1 MVDRI
6 DQDRHPERVRE
17 QDELLALV
25 GARLAHLGQKADRG
39 QPFRFAQ
46 LDVAHEIVQM
56 PDQRGHDGR
65 KARIVAL
72 GEPLDHRIGQIV
84 FAELPHGASRSSPAR
99 TKAARDRLGRR
110 DGVQARQRFLGPTI
124 PPCARRRNAGFD
136 RLLLPDMDLLK
147 IKACTNYRR
156 SRNRLRLQRALVAA
170 GAGTC
175 VQGSGEPLAYCG
187 NGCTGFDC
195 DEFHLRSFL
204 RGTRS
209 HFGE

>member
-1 MVDRI
+1 MVDRV
-6 DQDRHPERVRE
+6 DQDRDPERVRE

-25 GARLAHLGQKADRG
+25 GARLAHLGKKADG
-39 QPFRFAQ
+39 GHPLRFGQ

-84 FAELPHGASRSSPAR
+84 FAELSHGASRSSPAR
-99 TKAARDRLGRR
+99 RRLPAIGLAAATASRR
-110 DGVQARQRFLGPTI
+110 ASRPIGPTI
-124 PPCARRRNAGFD
+124 PPCGRRRNPGSPGMPA
-136 RLLLPDMDLLK
+136 PDMDSLK

-187 NGCTGFDC
+187 NGCTGF
-195 DEFHLRSFL
+195 
-204 RGTRS
+204 
-209 HFGE
+209 